1 MEFDWDEDK
10 RAKNIE
16 EHEIDFEDVKPLFST
31 TEPYLDKEDDREDY
45 GEERRIRLGHL
56 YGVPL
61 VVVYT
66 MRHGKYRLISARV
79 AEPAEEETL
88 VGAVRGEKKL
98 QQAEWEQ
105 EQAIEKKKKEERE
118 RISLKRERE
127 ER

>member
-1 MEFDWDEDK
+1 MEFDWDKDK
-10 RAKNIE
+10 RDKNLE
-16 EHEIDFEDVKPLFST
+16 DHEIDFEDVKPLFST

-56 YGVPL
+56 QGVPL

-66 MRHGKYRLISARV
+66 MRDGTCRLISARV
-79 AEPAEEETL
+79 AESAEEEAL
-88 VGAVRGEKKL
+88 VESVEGEEKI
-98 QQAEWEQ
+98 QQASWER
-105 EQAIEKKKKEERE
+105 EQAIERKKKEERE